1 MHQALTAS
9 VMWLPRGQ
17 KAGHAV
23 QRLHGNPGDPDD
35 SCESKYDVQPIK
47 RKEVKRLSGSR
58 IT

>member
-1 MHQALTAS
+1 
-9 VMWLPRGQ
+9 MWLPRGQ
-17 KAGHAV
+17 RAGHTV